1 MAFCSYVRMQAR
13 KRHHNFPQITEH
25 FLIPLSPAF
34 HHSLVR
40 SIMSV
45 FVEHY
50 TKDLHITAHTKAQ
63 LNLKDVEEAVH
74 IWLTIPNKVGRTSP
88 SRPWKNGGNF

>member
-1 MAFCSYVRMQAR
+1 MLAR
-13 KRHHNFPQITEH
+13 KRHHYLSQITER
-25 FLIPLSPAF
+25 FLIPLIPAL

-45 FVEHY
+45 FIAHY
-50 TKDLHITAHTKAQ
+50 TKELHIAVAHTKTQ

-74 IWLTIPNKVGRTSP
+74 IWLTIPNKAGRTSP
-88 SRPWKNGGNF
+88 SRPWKIGGNF